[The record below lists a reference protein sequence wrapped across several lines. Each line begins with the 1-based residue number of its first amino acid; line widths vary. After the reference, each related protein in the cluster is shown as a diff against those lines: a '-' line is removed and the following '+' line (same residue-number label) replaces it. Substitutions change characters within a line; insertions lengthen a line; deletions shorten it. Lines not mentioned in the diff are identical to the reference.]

1 MKLKDVK
8 ERLACAVDELTKVLD
23 SEQVEIEIDA
33 NLKNIIIKSKML
45 SFYHPTLEKI
55 ATVARDYN
63 LLWFVW
69 LEYKEIVIH

>member
-1 MKLKDVK
+1 MKDVK

-23 SEQVEIEIDA
+23 SEHVEIEIDE
-33 NLKNIIIKSKML
+33 NLNDITIKSKRP
-45 SFYHPTLEKI
+45 SFYQPTLEKI

-63 LLWFVW
+63 LLWFVL